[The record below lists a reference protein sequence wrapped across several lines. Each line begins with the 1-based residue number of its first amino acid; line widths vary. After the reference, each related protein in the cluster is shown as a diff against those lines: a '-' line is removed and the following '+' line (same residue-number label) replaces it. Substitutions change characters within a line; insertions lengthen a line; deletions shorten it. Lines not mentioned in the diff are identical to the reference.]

1 MQGTAGKSTETRPS
15 SQPQSGK
22 TQRAVGAERE
32 NQSEGVKIARSYTDI
47 SNGEVTLTKWRRG

>member
-1 MQGTAGKSTETRPS
+1 MQGTAGKSTDTRPS

-32 NQSEGVKIARSYTDI
+32 NQSEG
-47 SNGEVTLTKWRRG
+47 L